1 MSSATMAI
9 LTIGVVPL
17 AGVLPLL
24 TEHIREEQIAH
35 ISLLGEMTPDE
46 VMAEYAVGDGEKGL
60 LTLLSNNQLVMVSR
74 QKIERDVRSAI
85 AMLDRQHYDVI
96 LLLSSEQL
104 TGFTTHHAILLEPQR
119 IIPPLVASIVDGHQ
133 VGVIVPLV
141 ASIVDGHQVG
151 VIVPVEEIMPMQ
163 RQKWLSL
170 EKSPYYALANP
181 FTGSDSELLTAGKT
195 LLEQGADVLVLDCLG
210 YYQHHRDVLQKALD
224 VPVLLSNVLVSRL
237 AAELLV

>member
-1 MSSATMAI
+1 MAI

-133 VGVIVPLV
+133 VGVIVP
-141 ASIVDGHQVG
+141 
-151 VIVPVEEIMPMQ
+151 VEEIMPMQ

-195 LLEQGADVLVLDCLG
+195 LLEQGADGWSSTVSVTISIIAMCYKKPSMFRFCCRMCWFPDWRQN
-210 YYQHHRDVLQKALD
+210 YW
-224 VPVLLSNVLVSRL
+224 SNVLISRDRGKERPL
-237 AAELLV
+237 Y

>member
-1 MSSATMAI
+1 MAI

-133 VGVIVPLV
+133 VGVIVP
-141 ASIVDGHQVG
+141 
-151 VIVPVEEIMPMQ
+151 VEEIMPMQ

-181 FTGSDSELLTAGKT
+181 FTGIDSELLTAGKT

>member
-133 VGVIVPLV
+133 VGVIVP
-141 ASIVDGHQVG
+141 
-151 VIVPVEEIMPMQ
+151 VEEIMPMQ

-195 LLEQGADVLVLDCLG
+195 LLS
-210 YYQHHRDVLQKALD
+210 R
-224 VPVLLSNVLVSRL
+224 VPTCWSSTVSVTISIIAMCYKKPSMFRFCCRMCWFPDWRQNYWSNVLISRDRGKERPL
-237 AAELLV
+237 Y

>member
-1 MSSATMAI
+1 MAI

-35 ISLLGEMTPDE
+35 ISLLGEMTRDD
-46 VMAEYAVGDGEKGL
+46 VMAEYAVGDGEQGL
-60 LTLLSNNQLVMVSR
+60 LTLLSDNQLVMVSR
-74 QKIERDVRSAI
+74 QKIERDVRSVI
-85 AMLDRQHYDVI
+85 AMLDRQHFDVI

-133 VGVIVPLV
+133 VGVIVP
-141 ASIVDGHQVG
+141 
-151 VIVPVEEIMPMQ
+151 VEEIMPMQ
-163 RQKWLSL
+163 RQKWHSL
-170 EKSPYYALANP
+170 EKPPYYALANP
-181 FTGSDSELLTAGKT
+181 FTGSDSELLTAGKA